1 MRALVRYLR
10 NQYLLQKIDELY
22 LLNLVEANKIT
33 LEEKTYILT
42 GE

>member
-22 LLNLVEANKIT
+22 LLNLVDANKIT
-33 LEEKTYILT
+33 LEEKNIIT
-42 GE
+42 EV